1 MAKTLT
7 NIIQY
12 AHNKLVLYLSKAVH
26 SADDFFFCLMRLYK
40 KCRLAAVYLCF
51 IFSLCGPF

>member
-12 AHNKLVLYLSKAVH
+12 AHNKLVLYLSIAVH
-26 SADDFFFCLMRLYK
+26 SADDFFS
-40 KCRLAAVYLCF
+40 V
-51 IFSLCGPF
+51 